1 MVIDAVPPSLNVYLH
16 QHWRDRSKVRDEW
29 CELVMAAACGQP
41 RPPLGYKRVT
51 VTLYLRRLR
60 DLDNAYGGIKPL
72 VDALRLR
79 GLIED
84 DAPDCIELVLRQ
96 HKAKVEM
103 TIIEIEEAELGTSN
117 D

>member
-1 MVIDAVPPSLNVYLH
+1 MMLTIDSVPPSLNAYLH
-16 QHWRDRSKVRDEW
+16 LHWRERSKVRDEW
-29 CELVMAAACGQP
+29 CALIMAAMAGQE
-41 RPPLGYKRVT
+41 RPGPGYKRVL
-51 VTLYLRRLR
+51 VTLYLARLR

-96 HKAKVEM
+96 VKARAHRTV
-103 TIIEIEEAELGTSN
+103 IEIEVL
-117 D
+117 